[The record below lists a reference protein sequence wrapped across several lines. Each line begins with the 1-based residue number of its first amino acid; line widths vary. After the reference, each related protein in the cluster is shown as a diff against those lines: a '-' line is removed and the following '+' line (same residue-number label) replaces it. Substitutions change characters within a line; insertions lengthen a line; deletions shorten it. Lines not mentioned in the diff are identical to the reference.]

1 VELKEFAMRKPKTHF
16 EQVSVEVV
24 KKIAKIDR
32 PDDER
37 LAEDKVTAEK
47 SRRPN
52 SVRRRFAPER
62 VTL

>member
-16 EQVSVEVV
+16 EQVSVEIV

-32 PDDER
+32 PKDEE

-52 SVRRRFAPER
+52 SVRRRLAPER